1 MIDELGKRLSASTLA
16 ARLGMGINQV
26 YAHAQE
32 LGGVRIGNRWA
43 FFESNVL
50 AALRRDNADQ
60 QNEQKDGQIRVVREG
75 DVPREGVHKKSSH
88 EARCGQV
95 GACAKL

>member
-32 LGGVRIGNRWA
+32 LGRSFSHLSSRCVTVRTCHLGA
-43 FFESNVL
+43 
-50 AALRRDNADQ
+50 
-60 QNEQKDGQIRVVREG
+60 QKVR
-75 DVPREGVHKKSSH
+75 
-88 EARCGQV
+88 
-95 GACAKL
+95 

>member
-43 FFESNVL
+43 FYE
-50 AALRRDNADQ
+50 
-60 QNEQKDGQIRVVREG
+60 
-75 DVPREGVHKKSSH
+75 
-88 EARCGQV
+88 
-95 GACAKL
+95 

>member
-32 LGGVRIGNRWA
+32 LGRSFSHLSSRCAEG
-43 FFESNVL
+43 
-50 AALRRDNADQ
+50 ALTVDDFHPRHGRFSRSVQKIHPHLLPLMPPVPSLVKRD
-60 QNEQKDGQIRVVREG
+60 
-75 DVPREGVHKKSSH
+75 
-88 EARCGQV
+88 
-95 GACAKL
+95 